1 MKRKNKIALFLVV
14 TGLFWF
20 SLYTYVPILAT
31 FAESVGASYKIIG
44 LIVGTYGFTQM
55 LLRIPLGIVS
65 DRLNRRK
72 VFVVLGLILGF
83 ASSFG
88 MWVFHNPLSLLVFR
102 SMAGAAAAAW
112 VAYTVLFSG
121 YFSHDNAP
129 KAMGYITAV
138 TTIGQAS
145 AIFIGGLVSEH
156 MGSTTPFLAGAAGG
170 LAGIALSLGI
180 IEKKDINT
188 KQISFSQL
196 VKVIREPG
204 LLRFSV
210 LAIFIQFITFSTVY
224 GFTPVA
230 AKDLGASD
238 FQLGLITA
246 LSTLPT
252 ALGAV
257 LSGSV
262 LRKHLGEKLTLL
274 SGFAVAVFCTAVIP
288 FINTLPVMYVTQA
301 AGGFS
306 RGMVFPMLMGLSIM
320 YTDEKRRASAMGFF
334 QAIYGI
340 GMFLGPSICGL
351 IADTL
356 GLPWG
361 FWFAGLTGVAGFIIC
376 LSGPKDLNKQ
386 TT

>member
-1 MKRKNKIALFLVV
+1 MKRKNRIALFLVV

-20 SLYTYVPILAT
+20 SLYTYVPVLAT

-65 DRLNRRK
+65 DRLNKRK

-112 VAYTVLFSG
+112 VAYTVLFSS
-121 YFSHDNAP
+121 YFSHDDTP
-129 KAMGYITAV
+129 KAMGYITSV

-145 AIFIGGLVSEH
+145 AIFIGGTASQLME
-156 MGSTTPFLAGAAGG
+156 STTPFLAGAVGG
-170 LAGIALSLGI
+170 LVGLVLSPGIV
-180 IEKKDINT
+180 EKKNIER
-188 KQISFSQL
+188 KKISSSQL

-204 LLRFSV
+204 LLRFSI

-230 AKDLGASD
+230 AKNLGASD

-262 LRKHLGEKLTLL
+262 LRKHLGEKFTLL
-274 SGFAVAVFCTAVIP
+274 SGFALAVFCSAVIP
-288 FINTLPVMYVTQA
+288 LINALPVMYVTQA

-306 RGMVFPMLMGLSIM
+306 RGMVFPILMGLSIR
-320 YTDEKRRASAMGFF
+320 YIDEKRRASAMGFF
-334 QAIYGI
+334 QAIYGL

-356 GLPWG
+356 GLSWV
-361 FWFAGLTGVAGFIIC
+361 FWFTGLTGIAGFVIC
-376 LSGPKDLNKQ
+376 LSGPQFFNKKAN
-386 TT
+386 